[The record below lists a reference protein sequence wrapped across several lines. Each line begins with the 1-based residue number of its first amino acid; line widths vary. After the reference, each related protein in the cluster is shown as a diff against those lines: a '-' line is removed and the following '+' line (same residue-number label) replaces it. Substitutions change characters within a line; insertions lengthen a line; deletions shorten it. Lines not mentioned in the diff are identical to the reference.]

1 RAGGSGH
8 RRAGHHA
15 PAPSPGPR
23 PGATSDRG
31 TGGRRRDRGGPGA
44 GADQHGVPARAERR
58 RLRAA
63 LRGGGCAVQPRLGRG
78 GAPGDAPS
86 GRRRPY
92 RACHHRVATRGDR
105 RTGGDG
111 DQRRAG
117 LMREPEATTERR
129 ALLLAHPAGHSLSP
143 VMHDAGFRAL
153 GIDARYEAWDVPPEG
168 LPDAVRALRG
178 PGFLGANVTVP
189 HKRAV
194 ASLVDDLDPEA
205 RAIGAVNTIVKQE
218 GRLVG
223 RNTDAPGFLAALR
236 ETEFEPSGRRCLVLG
251 AGGAARAVTWALVR
265 AGAEVH
271 VANRSEDRARDLA
284 AELAAADTV
293 QAGPR
298 WLPNHDV
305 AAALPGFDLL

>member
-1 RAGGSGH
+1 
-8 RRAGHHA
+8 
-15 PAPSPGPR
+15 
-23 PGATSDRG
+23 
-31 TGGRRRDRGGPGA
+31 
-44 GADQHGVPARAERR
+44 
-58 RLRAA
+58 
-63 LRGGGCAVQPRLGRG
+63 
-78 GAPGDAPS
+78 
-86 GRRRPY
+86 
-92 RACHHRVATRGDR
+92 
-105 RTGGDG
+105 
-111 DQRRAG
+111 
-117 LMREPEATTERR
+117 MREPEATTERR

-305 AAALPGFDLL
+305 AAALPGFDLLVNTTSVGMTGGPAPDGDPLPSGADVRALPPTAVVVDLVYRPAITPLLARAEAAGLRRQNGVAMLVWQGALAFEAWTGQPAPVEAMRRAVEEALARDERQRRPPAAGW